1 MVLGTYCSVAV
12 LSHVRLGKYPSP
24 KSKRPAAHWLEC
36 HPDGR
41 IYPPTEC
48 LWGVDTPFAG
58 DAVHYADDVV
68 FGCSLGLDHVSVTKE
83 GNCVRVDFYDSMDKV
98 VASGVTN

>member
-12 LSHVRLGKYPSP
+12 LSHVGLRKYPSP
-24 KSKRPAAHWLEC
+24 KSKRPASHWLEC
-36 HPDGR
+36 HPDCR
-41 IYPPTEC
+41 IYFPTEC
-48 LWGVDTPFAG
+48 SWGVDTAFAG

-68 FGCSLGLDHVSVTKE
+68 FGCGFGLDHVSVTKE
-83 GNCVRVDFYDSMDKV
+83 GNCVRIDFYDSMDEV

>member
-1 MVLGTYCSVAV
+1 MGTYCSVAV
-12 LSHVRLGKYPSP
+12 LSHVGLGKYPSP

-41 IYPPTEC
+41 IYSPTEC

-58 DAVHYADDVV
+58 DAVHYSDDVV
-68 FGCSLGLDHVSVTKE
+68 FGCSLGLDHVSIAQE
-83 GNCVRVDFYDSMDKV
+83 DYFIFFHLDDSVDEV